1 MNKLS
6 VIDTSFDINIT
17 TSYFLSIQLQLD
29 GFSFCVLDPVSNEYI
44 QFEYR
49 TLKFNENIF
58 DVLASELESNDL
70 LVYPYQKVF
79 VLYNNQNYSLIPQ
92 ALYQSE
98 KSKHFLDFCYSDKN
112 TENERVLSFS
122 NKIKMADSMCVF
134 NVPEKLTNILSKY
147 YNSVKYFCQ
156 ATPFI
161 ETALLSTSTSSSSNH
176 HVHINIQP
184 SSFYFD
190 IIVISDNNLKMHN
203 TFKYHDQKEFLY
215 FTLFVFEQLK
225 LDTTHTRV
233 FLSGNIE
240 KNSETY
246 SMLKTYIKQ
255 VEITNETNHFKF
267 SSVFKNIPLQNH
279 LNLFNIPL
287 CV

>member
-6 VIDTSFDINIT
+6 VIDSGFDINIT
-17 TSYFLSIQLQLD
+17 SSYFLSIQLQLD

-44 QFEYR
+44 QFENR

-58 DVLASELESNDL
+58 EVLESELAGNDL

-79 VLYNNQNYSLIPQ
+79 VLYNTQNYSLIPQ
-92 ALYQSE
+92 AIYQPNTDGKFLNFCFSE
-98 KSKHFLDFCYSDKN
+98 SNLETKHEDTFC
-112 TENERVLSFS
+112 
-122 NKIKMADSMCVF
+122 NKVKMADSMCVF
-134 NVPEKLTNILSKY
+134 KVPTKLTEVLSKY
-147 YNSVKYFCQ
+147 YKNIKYFCQ

-161 ETALLSTSTSSSSNH
+161 ETALLSTSTLSSPNH
-176 HVHINIQP
+176 HVHINVQP
-184 SSFYFD
+184 LSFYFD

-225 LDTTHTRV
+225 LDTRRTKV

-240 KNSETY
+240 KSSETY
-246 SMLKTYIKQ
+246 STLKTYIKQ
-255 VEITNETNHFKF
+255 VEITDETNHFKF
-267 SSVFKNIPLQNH
+267 SNIFKSIPLQNH